1 MFKNILGKI
10 TANNLDENP
19 FVQDY
24 GIIFEG
30 PEIWGP
36 VEKGLDMG
44 LAHKGYVF
52 DKKITDKMFLESTR
66 DEKTVVLYDEKDDK
80 VTKLLKVLM
89 EYVLYPVDSQEFKE
103 CYRTVKEINPKLK
116 FIRVLTLEE
125 MQEFCNDL
133 VTTNKAVKSR
143 IIPLLDEFVTVKF
156 KDIINKEFR
165 TYRLN
170 KILRSG
176 LTTSVLLDAGITG
189 YDIIKVLYSEMMD
202 KNPTMLIQRR
212 KGYATRWGGEV
223 TRREDIDIEYV
234 RLLLSYEDLL
244 TPYWN
249 TYRDTLIFF
258 KIYLKDKE
266 ISRLINR
273 INNKAKKVEQVS
285 MKSSFDIEKQ
295 NDPKFL
301 KTLDLKR
308 LLGIY
313 IATTNNTFFK
323 GFGKKSYKIRNGKIF
338 VKDYATHNTNEYLPS
353 TALVIE
359 LCNRFKEISD
369 KKPIILR
376 SGIKTPLI
384 MSDKK
389 AIGGIYFGSAFQIP
403 EGPVSFGIEWRENVD
418 FDLSYKDNLRD
429 TRMYYGNFD
438 HFPDDYPIFFSGDIR
453 NTGSEYFKFKE
464 KDISKEDGIFTV
476 NIFSSDLR
484 ENEDGSRPSCKFYIE
499 KGNEVIFETDY
510 FEPEKAQFTFGRI
523 INNEF
528 ILDINSTSESNVAR
542 FSNAEAKEFEEIMS
556 NIPRLYIDD
565 LLDSIGVPYE
575 YKEPEALEKDEE
587 YFDLNKY

>member
-1 MFKNILGKI
+1 MKNILGKVVV
-10 TANNLDENP
+10 NNLDENP

-30 PEIWGP
+30 PEVWGP
-36 VEKGLDMG
+36 IEKGLDMG
-44 LAHKGYVF
+44 LAHKGYIF
-52 DKKITDKMFLESTR
+52 DKKIIGKLFLESSR
-66 DEKTVVLYDEKDDK
+66 DEKTVVLFDEKDDR
-80 VTKLLKVLM
+80 TAKLIKVLT

-133 VTTNKAVKSR
+133 VTTNKALKSR

-156 KDIINKEFR
+156 KDIVNKEFR
-165 TYRLN
+165 TYKLN
-170 KILRSG
+170 ELLHCG
-176 LTTSVLLDAGITG
+176 LTTGVLLDAGISG

-202 KNPTMLIQRR
+202 KNPTMLTQRK
-212 KGYATRWGGEV
+212 KGYATKWFGEV
-223 TRREDIDIEYV
+223 KDKDDIDLEYV
-234 RLLLSYEDLL
+234 KLLLSYEDLL

-266 ISRLINR
+266 VSRLINR
-273 INNKAKKVEQVS
+273 INNKAKKVKQVS

-313 IATTNNTFFK
+313 IATLNNTFFK
-323 GFGKKSYKIRNGKIF
+323 GFGKKSYKIRNGKVFI
-338 VKDYATHNTNEYLPS
+338 KDYTTHTTNDFLPS
-353 TALVIE
+353 TALIIE
-359 LCNRFKEISD
+359 LCNRFKAISE

-389 AIGGIYFGSAFQIP
+389 AIGGIYFGSAFKIP
-403 EGPVSFGIEWRENVD
+403 EGPVSMGIEWRENVD
-418 FDLSYKDNLRD
+418 FDLSYRDNLRD
-429 TRMYYGNFD
+429 TRMYYGNFRD
-438 HFPDDYPIFFSGDIR
+438 FPDDYPIFFSGDIR
-453 NTGSEYFKFKE
+453 NAGSEYFKFKE
-464 KDISKEDGIFTV
+464 TDISKEDGVFNV
-476 NIFSSDLR
+476 NIFSALLR
-484 ENEDGSRPSCKFYIE
+484 EREDGSRPSCKFYIE
-499 KGNEVIFETDY
+499 KNNEVIFETDY
-510 FEPEKAQFTFGRI
+510 FEPEKRQFTFGRI

-528 ILDINSTSESNVAR
+528 ILDINSISDAHTAA
-542 FSNAEAKEFEEIMS
+542 FSGEEAKAFEEIMS
-556 NIPRLYIDD
+556 NMPRIYIDD

-587 YFDLNKY
+587 YFDVNKY

>member
-1 MFKNILGKI
+1 MKNILGKVV
-10 TANNLDENP
+10 ANNLDENP

-24 GIIFEG
+24 GILFEG

-36 VEKGLDMG
+36 TEKGLDMG

-52 DKKITDKMFLESTR
+52 DKKITDKLTLNSTR
-66 DEKTVVLYDEKDDK
+66 DEKTVVLFDEKDDSIA
-80 VTKLLKVLM
+80 KLLKTLT
-89 EYVLYPVDSQEFKE
+89 EYALYPVDSQEFKE

-143 IIPLLDEFVTVKF
+143 IIPLLDDFVTVKF
-156 KDIINKEFR
+156 KDIVNKEFR
-165 TYRLN
+165 TFRLN
-170 KILRSG
+170 KLLRSG
-176 LTTSVLLDAGITG
+176 VTSGVLSDAGISG

-202 KNPTMLIQRR
+202 KNPTMLIQRK
-212 KGYATRWGGEV
+212 KGYATRWTGEV
-223 TRREDIDIEYV
+223 KRKDDIDMDYV
-234 RLLLSYEDLL
+234 KLLLSYEDLL

-249 TYRDTLIFF
+249 TFRDTLIFF
-258 KIYLKDKE
+258 KIYLGDKE
-266 ISRLINR
+266 ISRLVNR
-273 INNKAKKVEQVS
+273 LNNKAKKVEQVS
-285 MKSSFDIEKQ
+285 MKSSYDIEKQ

-308 LLGIY
+308 LLGVY

-323 GFGKKSYKIRNGKIF
+323 GFGKKSYKVRNGKVFI
-338 VKDYATHNTNEYLPS
+338 KDYTTHNTNEYLPS
-353 TALVIE
+353 TALIIE
-359 LCNRFKEISD
+359 LCNRFKEISE

-403 EGPVSFGIEWRENVD
+403 EGPISFGIEWRENVD
-418 FDLSYKDNLRD
+418 FDLSYRDNLRD

-438 HFPDDYPIFFSGDIR
+438 DFPDDYPIFFSGDIR
-453 NTGSEYFKFKE
+453 NAGSEYFKLKE

-476 NIFSSDLR
+476 NIFSAALR
-484 ENEDGSRPSCKFYIE
+484 ERSDGSRPSCKFYIE
-499 KGNEVIFETDY
+499 KDSEVLFETDY
-510 FEPEKAQFTFGRI
+510 FEPEKSQFTFGRI
-523 INNEF
+523 INKEF
-528 ILDINSTSESNVAR
+528 ILDINSTSEAR
-542 FSNAEAKEFEEIMS
+542 TATFSSEEAKAFEEIM
-556 NIPRLYIDD
+556 NNMPRLYIDD
-565 LLDSIGVPYE
+565 LLDSIGVSYE

-587 YFDLNKY
+587 YFDVNKY